1 MGYQGEQG
9 KRKKRGKIPKIPKV
23 SREKHLRGVRKL
35 LWGEERIIV
44 EVFKRREGAF
54 LVRSLVE
61 QYLEIQGN
69 QENQDNKLKLVS
81 P

>member
-1 MGYQGEQG
+1 
-9 KRKKRGKIPKIPKV
+9 
-23 SREKHLRGVRKL
+23 L

-69 QENQDNKLKLVS
+69 QEKQDNKLKLVS